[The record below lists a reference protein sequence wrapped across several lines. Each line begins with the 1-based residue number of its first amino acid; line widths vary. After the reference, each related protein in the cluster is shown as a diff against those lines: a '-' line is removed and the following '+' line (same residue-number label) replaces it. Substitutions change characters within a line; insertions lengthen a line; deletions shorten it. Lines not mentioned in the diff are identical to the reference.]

1 MAASVLFVAGLI
13 GLGLVATGVV
23 APLLFVPII
32 VLAMLPLG
40 IGVVARLFAHSSP
53 TVDTST
59 GPAVPSTREAAYTPV
74 SDPADRGV

>member
-13 GLGLVATGVV
+13 GLALVATGVI
-23 APLLFVPII
+23 APLLLIPIVI
-32 VLAMLPLG
+32 LAMLPLALG
-40 IGVVARLFAHSSP
+40 IVAKLFAHSSP

-59 GPAVPSTREAAYTPV
+59 GPATPSSRQASYDPV